1 MSKYILS
8 EDLAVWFGKKKKK
21 KGSSQPK
28 GPWVNICKK
37 KKGGGHPPCG
47 RKDSDKGGYPVCR
60 GAGVAGKMSE
70 KEKKKKKILNRV
82 KDKNQLESKLK
93 TIKKNLLIN

>member
-47 RKDSDKGGYPVCR
+47 RKMPIRVRTLCVEVLVLR
-60 GAGVAGKMSE
+60 VRC
-70 KEKKKKKILNRV
+70 LNQKR
-82 KDKNQLESKLK
+82 LGLS
-93 TIKKNLLIN
+93 